1 MRLLTR
7 QGRDVSLRQNT
18 PRDSRQPPILAS
30 PILLVPL
37 PIYMTCTLV
46 GQLSVGI
53 AFIAVSLTYGAEPLA
68 IYLENA
74 RPNHNADFLAF
85 SVIIYLVV
93 RSNVTKVPIPGI
105 LKTIARDATYYFLV
119 IFTSHLVIVM
129 FFLFVKVSTSSQS
142 SLFSPQLTYTFV
154 GRDQAAPLPVS
165 DTATRFF
172 RLFTEILPA
181 K

>member
-1 MRLLTR
+1 MRPTTLANLT
-7 QGRDVSLRQNT
+7 VS
-18 PRDSRQPPILAS
+18 AS
-30 PILLVPL
+30 PILPVPL

-53 AFIAVSLTYGAEPLA
+53 AFIAVSLTYGAEPLV
-68 IYLENA
+68 IYLGNA
-74 RPNHNADFLAF
+74 RPNHPADFLAF

-93 RSNVTKVPIPGI
+93 RSNVTKVPIPSI

-129 FFLFVKVSTSSQS
+129 FFLFASVSSSSQS
-142 SLFSPQLTYTFV
+142 SLLSTARLYLCRAGLSGSPP
-154 GRDQAAPLPVS
+154 R
-165 DTATRFF
+165 
-172 RLFTEILPA
+172 